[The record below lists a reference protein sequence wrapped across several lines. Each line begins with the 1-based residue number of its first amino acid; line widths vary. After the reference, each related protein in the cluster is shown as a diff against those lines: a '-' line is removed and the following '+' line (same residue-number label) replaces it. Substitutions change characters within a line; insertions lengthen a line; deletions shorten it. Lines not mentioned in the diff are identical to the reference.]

1 MRSPFSYILKDRIRQ
16 QIMLYRNWWLT
27 YTACLVVCV
36 LIFINWKS
44 VFLLAIEY
52 KEYIKFVLV
61 GFSVFI
67 VFRRYPIIMINPATV
82 FFIDNRRKI
91 YEILYIKITLMICFC
106 AFIGAFLTIVV
117 NLSMDLYIWVYYF
130 LFFLFVTMSAWTKYQ
145 HLSLSVV
152 ALFCVAAII
161 FFSEILVLSILF
173 DLFCIL
179 VQAKKTKKIDWDK
192 YMRDMKMMYQSIGAG
207 ARKDWGGMI
216 QYANMNAIKEKY
228 IISYPKKVR
237 VHPLIVK
244 SLLDNLRF
252 SRETWMIVFLSIIV
266 LFYILKVDILNPF
279 TNLIFVI
286 VWNFSICTILKH
298 SIETMLKMK
307 ELQERGLF
315 LPYSLKTISIY
326 YALCVII
333 AMAFLQIMLFGFS
346 GIVDYSLRISEVC
359 VSTLLYAGV
368 FLLSHYFV
376 IYYGKQNNLLTAA
389 ISCVNLLITAFMI
402 L

>member
-1 MRSPFSYILKDRIRQ
+1 
-16 QIMLYRNWWLT
+16 
-27 YTACLVVCV
+27 
-36 LIFINWKS
+36 
-44 VFLLAIEY
+44 
-52 KEYIKFVLV
+52 
-61 GFSVFI
+61 
-67 VFRRYPIIMINPATV
+67 
-82 FFIDNRRKI
+82 
-91 YEILYIKITLMICFC
+91 
-106 AFIGAFLTIVV
+106 
-117 NLSMDLYIWVYYF
+117 
-130 LFFLFVTMSAWTKYQ
+130 MSAWTKYQ

-266 LFYILKVDILNPF
+266 LFYILKFDILNPF